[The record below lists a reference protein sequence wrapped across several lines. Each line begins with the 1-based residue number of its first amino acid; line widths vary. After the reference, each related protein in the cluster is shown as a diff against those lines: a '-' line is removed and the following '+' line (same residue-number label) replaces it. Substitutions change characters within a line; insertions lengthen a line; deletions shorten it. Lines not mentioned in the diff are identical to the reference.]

1 MAILNKEATTNYLG
15 INMTIKLGI
24 VMDPISQVN
33 VKKDSSMAM
42 MFEAQKRGYEIYYME
57 MKDLYLDR
65 GQCRAS
71 ANIIKVFDDPLHW
84 YELEE
89 ANDIAVSK
97 LDAVLMRKDPPF
109 DTEFIYATY
118 MLERA
123 EVEGT
128 LIVNRPQSLRDCN
141 EKLFTAWFADLTPR
155 TLVTRSNKLI
165 RDFHKEEKDIIIKP
179 LDGMGGSSIFR
190 IGPNDPNV
198 GVILETLTDHGNQYA
213 MVQEYMPEIV
223 DGDKRI
229 LIVNGEPMPYCLAR
243 IPAQGETRG
252 NLAAGGRGEARPLT
266 PTDKLI
272 AETIGP
278 ELKKRGLYFVG
289 LDVIG
294 DKVTEINVTSP
305 TCIREIE
312 AAYPINISGK
322 LMDAIE
328 QNIRKK

>member
-1 MAILNKEATTNYLG
+1 
-15 INMTIKLGI
+15 MTIKLGV

-57 MKDLYLDR
+57 MKDLYLDQ
-65 GQCRAS
+65 GQCRAT
-71 ANIIKVFDDPLHW
+71 AQKLEVFDDTEHW
-84 YELEE
+84 YELDEV
-89 ANDIAVSK
+89 NDIAVSE

-128 LIVNRPQSLRDCN
+128 LIVNKPQSLRDCN
-141 EKLFTAWFADLTPR
+141 EKLFTAWFAELTPR
-155 TLVTRSNKLI
+155 TLVTRNNDKI
-165 RDFHKEEKDIIIKP
+165 REFHQKEKDIIIKP
-179 LDGMGGSSIFR
+179 LDGMGGASIFR
-190 IGPNDPNV
+190 IKENDANV
-198 GVILETLTDHGNQYA
+198 GVILETLTNHGNQYA
-213 MVQEYMPEIV
+213 MVQEFMPEIK

-252 NLAAGGRGEARPLT
+252 NLAAGGRGEARPLSA
-266 PTDKLI
+266 TDKLI
-272 AETIGP
+272 AETIAP

-328 QNIRKK
+328 ENISPRV

>member
-1 MAILNKEATTNYLG
+1 
-15 INMTIKLGI
+15 
-24 VMDPISQVN
+24 
-33 VKKDSSMAM
+33 
-42 MFEAQKRGYEIYYME
+42 
-57 MKDLYLDR
+57 
-65 GQCRAS
+65 
-71 ANIIKVFDDPLHW
+71 
-84 YELEE
+84 
-89 ANDIAVSK
+89 VSE

-128 LIVNRPQSLRDCN
+128 LIVNKPQSLRDCN
-141 EKLFTAWFADLTPR
+141 EKLFTAWFSDLTPK
-155 TLVTRSNKLI
+155 TLVTRSSDKI
-165 RDFHKEEKDIIIKP
+165 REFHQAEKDVIIKP
-179 LDGMGGSSIFR
+179 LDGMGGASIFR
-190 IGPNDPNV
+190 IKENDANV
-198 GVILETLTDHGNQYA
+198 GVIIETLTNHGQHYA

-243 IPAQGETRG
+243 IPAMGETRG
-252 NLAAGGRGEARPLT
+252 NLAAGGRGVARPLSVS
-266 PTDKLI
+266 DKAI
-272 AETIGP
+272 ADAIAP

-328 QNIRKK
+328 DNIKK

>member
-1 MAILNKEATTNYLG
+1 
-15 INMTIKLGI
+15 MTIKLGV

-57 MKDLYLDR
+57 MKDLYLDQ
-65 GQCRAS
+65 GQCRAT
-71 ANIIKVFDDPLHW
+71 AQKLKVFDDPQHW
-84 YELEE
+84 YELDDV
-89 ANDIAVSK
+89 NDIAVSE

-128 LIVNRPQSLRDCN
+128 LIVNKPQSLRDCN
-141 EKLFTAWFADLTPR
+141 EKLFTAWFAELTPR
-155 TLVTRSNKLI
+155 TLVTRNNDKI
-165 RDFHKEEKDIIIKP
+165 REFHQKEKDIIIKP
-179 LDGMGGSSIFR
+179 LDGMGGASIFR
-190 IGPNDPNV
+190 IKENDANV
-198 GVILETLTDHGNQYA
+198 GVILETLTNHGNQYA
-213 MVQEYMPEIV
+213 MVQEFMPAIK

-252 NLAAGGRGEARPLT
+252 NLAAGGRGEARPLSA
-266 PTDKLI
+266 TDRLI
-272 AETIGP
+272 AETIAP

-328 QNIRKK
+328 ENIRPRV

>member
-1 MAILNKEATTNYLG
+1 
-15 INMTIKLGI
+15 MTASQTAKQPIKLGV
-24 VMDPISQVN
+24 VMDPISQVK
-33 VKKDSSMAM
+33 VAKDSSMAM
-42 MFEAQKRGYEIYYME
+42 MLEAQQRGYELYYME
-57 MKDLYLDR
+57 MKDLYLEQ
-65 GQCRAS
+65 GQCRATTHRV
-71 ANIIKVFDDPLHW
+71 KVFDDSEHW
-84 YELEE
+84 YELSDPQ
-89 ANDIAVSK
+89 DIAVSE

-128 LIVNRPQSLRDCN
+128 LIVNKPQSLRDCN
-141 EKLFTAWFADLTPR
+141 EKLFTAWFSEFTPK
-155 TLVTRSNKLI
+155 TLVTRSSDKI
-165 RDFHKEEKDIIIKP
+165 REFHQAEKDVIIKP
-179 LDGMGGSSIFR
+179 LDGMGGASIFR
-190 IGPNDPNV
+190 IKEQDANV
-198 GVILETLTDHGNQYA
+198 GVIIETLTNHGEQYA
-213 MVQEYMPEIV
+213 MVQEFMPEIA

-243 IPAQGETRG
+243 IPAKGETRG
-252 NLAAGGRGEARPLT
+252 NLAAGGRGVARPLSVS
-266 PTDKLI
+266 DKAI
-272 AETIGP
+272 ADAIGP

-328 QNIRKK
+328 DNIKK

>member
-1 MAILNKEATTNYLG
+1 
-15 INMTIKLGI
+15 MTIKLGV

-57 MKDLYLDR
+57 MKDLYLDQ

-71 ANIIKVFDDPLHW
+71 ASIVRVFDNPEHW
-84 YELEE
+84 YELDEPK
-89 ANDIAVSK
+89 DIAVSE

-128 LIVNRPQSLRDCN
+128 LIVNKPQSLRDCN
-141 EKLFTAWFADLTPR
+141 EKLFTAWFADLTPK
-155 TLVTRSNKLI
+155 TLVTRSSERI
-165 RDFHKEEKDIIIKP
+165 RKFHDEEQDIIIKP

-198 GVILETLTDHGNQYA
+198 GVILETLTNHGSQYA
-213 MVQEYMPEIV
+213 MVQEYMAAITE
-223 DGDKRI
+223 GDKRI

-252 NLAAGGRGEARPLT
+252 NLAAGGRGEARPLS

-272 AETIGP
+272 ADTIGP

-328 QNIRKK
+328 ENISRK

>member
-1 MAILNKEATTNYLG
+1 MAQSKK
-15 INMTIKLGI
+15 IKLGI
-24 VMDPISQVN
+24 VMDPISE
-33 VKKDSSMAM
+33 VKVAKDSSMAM
-42 MFEAQKRGYEIYYME
+42 MLEAQKRGYEIYYME
-57 MKDLYLDR
+57 MQDLYLDQ
-65 GQCRAS
+65 GQARAS
-71 ANIIKVFDDPLHW
+71 TQKVKVFDDSKHW
-84 YELEE
+84 YEFSDQQ
-89 ANDIAVSK
+89 DIALSE
-97 LDAVLMRKDPPF
+97 LDAILMRKDPPF
-109 DTEFIYATY
+109 DTEYIYATY

-128 LIVNRPQSLRDCN
+128 LIVNKPQSLRDCN
-141 EKLFTAWFADLTPR
+141 EKLFTAWFADLSPR
-155 TLVTRSNKLI
+155 TLVTRNDKQI
-165 RDFHKEEKDIIIKP
+165 RAFHQELKDIIIKP

-190 IGPNDPNV
+190 IKEDDVNV
-198 GVILETLTDHGNQYA
+198 GVIIETLTDHGQQYA
-213 MVQEYMPEIV
+213 MVQEYIPEIV

-252 NLAAGGRGEARPLT
+252 NLAAGGRGVARPLS
-266 PTDKLI
+266 PSDKLI
-272 AETIGP
+272 AETIAP
-278 ELKKRGLYFVG
+278 ELNRRGLYFVG

-328 QNIRKK
+328 ENIR

>member
-1 MAILNKEATTNYLG
+1 
-15 INMTIKLGI
+15 MTITEPKQIKLGI
-24 VMDPISQVN
+24 VMDPISQVK
-33 VKKDSSMAM
+33 VVKDSSMAM
-42 MFEAQKRGYEIYYME
+42 MLEAQKRGYEIYYME
-57 MKDLYLDR
+57 MNDLYLDR
-65 GQCRAS
+65 GQARAS
-71 ANIIKVFDDPLHW
+71 TQKVKVFDDAEHW
-84 YELEE
+84 YELSDKQ
-89 ANDIAVSK
+89 DIDLSE
-97 LDAVLMRKDPPF
+97 LDAILMRKDPPF
-109 DTEFIYATY
+109 DTEYIYATY

-123 EVEGT
+123 EEAGT
-128 LIVNRPQSLRDCN
+128 LIVNKPQSLRDCN

-155 TLVTRSNKLI
+155 TLVTRNDTQI
-165 RDFHKEEKDIIIKP
+165 RAFHQELKDIIIKP

-190 IGPNDPNV
+190 IKEKDANV
-198 GVILETLTDHGNQYA
+198 GVIIETLTNHGQQYA

-243 IPAQGETRG
+243 IPAMGETRG
-252 NLAAGGRGEARPLT
+252 NLAAGGRGVARPLS

-272 AETIGP
+272 ADTIAP

-328 QNIRKK
+328 ENIKR

>member
-1 MAILNKEATTNYLG
+1 
-15 INMTIKLGI
+15 MTIKLGI

-57 MKDLYLDR
+57 MNDLYLEQ

-71 ANIIKVFDDPLHW
+71 AQTIRVFDNPEHW
-84 YELEE
+84 YELDE
-89 ANDIAVSK
+89 AKDIAVSE

-128 LIVNRPQSLRDCN
+128 LIVNKPQSLRDCN
-141 EKLFTAWFADLTPR
+141 EKLFTAWFADLTPK
-155 TLVTRSNKLI
+155 TLVTRSSERI
-165 RDFHKEEKDIIIKP
+165 RKFHQDEKDIIIKP

-198 GVILETLTDHGNQYA
+198 GVILETLTDHGKQYA
-213 MVQEYMPEIV
+213 MVQEYMAAITE
-223 DGDKRI
+223 GDKRI

-252 NLAAGGRGEARPLT
+252 NLAAGGRGEARPLS

-272 AETIGP
+272 ADTIGP

-328 QNIRKK
+328 ENIRNK

>member
-1 MAILNKEATTNYLG
+1 
-15 INMTIKLGI
+15 MTIKLGI
-24 VMDPISQVN
+24 VMDPISQVK

-42 MFEAQKRGYEIYYME
+42 MLEAQKRGYEIYYME
-57 MKDLYLDR
+57 MQDLYLYQ
-65 GQCRAS
+65 GQCRA
-71 ANIIKVFDDPLHW
+71 ATQKVKVFDDTEHW
-84 YELEE
+84 YELEDE
-89 ANDIAVSK
+89 QDIALES

-109 DTEFIYATY
+109 DTEYIYATY

-123 EVEGT
+123 EVAGT
-128 LIVNRPQSLRDCN
+128 LIVNKPQSLRDCN
-141 EKLFTAWFADLTPR
+141 EKLFTAWFPELTAK
-155 TLVTRSNKLI
+155 TLVTRKSEQI
-165 RDFHKEEKDIIIKP
+165 RAFHQEEKDVIIKP

-190 IGPNDPNV
+190 IKEQDPNV
-198 GVILETLTDHGNQYA
+198 GVIIETLTNHGNQYA
-213 MVQEYMPEIV
+213 MVQEFMPEIK

-252 NLAAGGRGEARPLT
+252 NLAAGGTGRAQPLSAS
-266 PTDKLI
+266 DKMI
-272 AETIGP
+272 AETIAP

-328 QNIRKK
+328 QNIQ

>member
-1 MAILNKEATTNYLG
+1 MS
-15 INMTIKLGI
+15 IKIGV

-42 MFEAQKRGYEIYYME
+42 MLEAQARGYEIFYME
-57 MKDLYLDR
+57 MQDLYLEQ
-65 GQCRAS
+65 GVCRAT
-71 ANIIKVFDDPLHW
+71 AAKVKVFNDPEHW
-84 YELEE
+84 YELD
-89 ANDIAVSK
+89 AKTDMNVAD

-123 EVEGT
+123 EVAGT
-128 LIVNRPQSLRDCN
+128 LIVNKPQSLRDCN
-141 EKLFTAWFADLTPR
+141 EKLFTAWFPELTPK
-155 TLVTRSNKLI
+155 TLVTRNNDKI
-165 RDFHKEEKDIIIKP
+165 RQFHQEHKDIIIKP

-190 IGPNDPNV
+190 IGENDPNV
-198 GVILETLTDHGNQYA
+198 GVILETLTAHSSQYA

-252 NLAAGGRGEARPLT
+252 NLAAGGRGEARPLSAS
-266 PTDKLI
+266 DKLI
-272 AETIGP
+272 AETIAP
-278 ELKKRGLYFVG
+278 ELKKRGLFFVG

-305 TCIREIE
+305 TCIKEIE

-328 QNIRKK
+328 QQLSLR

>member
-1 MAILNKEATTNYLG
+1 MTT
-15 INMTIKLGI
+15 TAPIKLGI
-24 VMDPISQVN
+24 VMDPISQVK
-33 VKKDSSMAM
+33 VAKDSSMAM
-42 MFEAQKRGYEIYYME
+42 MLEAQKRGYEIYYME
-57 MKDLYLDR
+57 MQDLYLDQ
-65 GQCRAS
+65 GQARAS
-71 ANIIKVFDDPLHW
+71 TQKVKVFDDSNHW
-84 YELEE
+84 YELSDQQDM
-89 ANDIAVSK
+89 ALSD
-97 LDAVLMRKDPPF
+97 LDAILMRKDPPF

-128 LIVNRPQSLRDCN
+128 LIVNKPQSLRDCN

-155 TLVTRSNKLI
+155 TLVTRNDKQI
-165 RDFHKEEKDIIIKP
+165 RNFHQELKDIIIKP

-190 IGPNDPNV
+190 IKENDANV
-198 GVILETLTDHGNQYA
+198 GVIIETLTNHGQQYA

-252 NLAAGGRGEARPLT
+252 NLAAGGRGVARPLS
-266 PTDKLI
+266 PSDKLI
-272 AETIGP
+272 AETIAP

-328 QNIRKK
+328 EDIKR

>member
-1 MAILNKEATTNYLG
+1 MTT
-15 INMTIKLGI
+15 TPIKLGI
-24 VMDPISQVN
+24 VMDPISK
-33 VKKDSSMAM
+33 VKVAKDSSMAM
-42 MFEAQKRGYEIYYME
+42 MLEAQKRGYEIYYME
-57 MKDLYLDR
+57 MSDLYLDQ
-65 GQCRAS
+65 GQARAS
-71 ANIIKVFDDPLHW
+71 TQKVKVFDDTNHW
-84 YELEE
+84 YELSDPQ
-89 ANDIAVSK
+89 DIALSE
-97 LDAVLMRKDPPF
+97 LDAILMRKDPPF

-128 LIVNRPQSLRDCN
+128 LIVNKPQSLRDCN

-155 TLVTRSNKLI
+155 TLVTRSDKQI
-165 RDFHKEEKDIIIKP
+165 RAFHQEQKDIIIKP

-190 IGPNDPNV
+190 IKEDDANV
-198 GVILETLTDHGNQYA
+198 GVIIETLTNHGQQYA

-252 NLAAGGRGEARPLT
+252 NLAAGGRGVARPLS
-266 PTDKLI
+266 PSDKLI
-272 AETIGP
+272 ADTIAP

-328 QNIRKK
+328 ENISKQQ